1 MSTRV
6 TNTEVIYTP
15 GMNTPVVR
23 NRTTII
29 TMLIAFLAF
38 LVPVTAINANSP
50 TDDKGFAI
58 TQSGEEDWQEIP
70 ALPGVSYIQVYGDSS
85 QPGVYVVRVRFEPWT
100 MTMPHYH
107 SQDRLVA
114 VIKGTWYAGTD
125 TQFDAANT
133 TPIHAG
139 GYMLHPAGGVHFDG
153 AKEEQVIVQITGSG
167 PNKTTSLD
175 PERGLIRKLK

>member
-1 MSTRV
+1 MGTRV
-6 TNTEVIYTP
+6 MNTEVICTP
-15 GMNTPVVR
+15 GMNTPAVR
-23 NRTTII
+23 SRSMII
-29 TMLIAFLAF
+29 TMLIAFLVL
-38 LVPVTAINANSP
+38 LVPVSVTIAGPAS
-50 TDDKGFAI
+50 DDKGFAI
-58 TQSGEEDWQEIP
+58 MQPGEEDWQQNQ
-70 ALPGVSYIQVYGDSS
+70 ALPGVSYMKVYGDSS

-107 SQDRLVA
+107 SQDRMVA
-114 VIKGTWYAGTD
+114 VLKGTWFAGTD